1 MDAATLSLGAL
12 AVAIIVSC
20 TIRLH
25 VGFLAI
31 SLAWVVGVY
40 IAGMSAAEV
49 MAGFPTR
56 LFLTLAGVTLLF
68 SQAQAN
74 GTLDLI
80 AHKAVLLCRGNVGVM
95 PMMFF
100 LLSFVLASIGP
111 GNIAATAL
119 MAPMGMAVA
128 GQVGIPAFLMA
139 IMIGNGANAGS
150 LSPIAPTGVIVNG
163 VMEEIGLGGYEVST
177 YLNNMMAHLVVVFVA
192 YFLLGG
198 WRLLGRY
205 HTGAL
210 VVPTREGAGG
220 AGGAEG
226 TSSGGGDASAGGAPG
241 GAAPAGG
248 ASGGDA
254 PGGGAP
260 DGAGDFERRHWI
272 TIGVIGTLLVG
283 VILFDVN
290 VGLGA
295 YASAI
300 VLALLKAGDES
311 AAVRIM
317 PWRVIMMVCGVTV
330 LISVLDATGGLELF
344 TRVLAGVSTANTVT
358 AVMAFTTGFISIYS
372 STSGVVLPAF
382 LPTVPGLA
390 AQVGGVEP
398 LAIASSMNVGAHLVD
413 VSALSTLGALCMAS
427 APKHEDSRKLF
438 NKLMAWGL
446 SMTVVGG
453 FTCWLLFTVLRVGT
467 G

>member
-12 AVAIIVSC
+12 AIAIVVSC

-40 IAGMSAAEV
+40 VAGMGGAEV
-49 MAGFPTR
+49 MGGFPTR

-80 AHKAVLLCRGNVGVM
+80 AHKAVEFCRGNVGVM

-111 GNIAATAL
+111 GNIASTAII
-119 MAPMGMAVA
+119 APMGMAVA

-163 VMEEIGLGGYEVST
+163 VMDDIGLGGHETLT
-177 YLNNMMAHLVVVFVA
+177 YLNNMMAHAVIAFGA
-192 YFLLGG
+192 YFLFGG

-205 HTGAL
+205 HAGA
-210 VVPTREGAGG
+210 VTVPGAAGG
-220 AGGAEG
+220 ADGA
-226 TSSGGGDASAGGAPG
+226 AGGTA
-241 GAAPAGG
+241 
-248 ASGGDA
+248 ASGA
-254 PGGGAP
+254 
-260 DGAGDFERRHWI
+260 FERRHWI
-272 TIGVIGTLLVG
+272 TIGIIGALLSG
-283 VILFDVN
+283 VIFFDVD

-295 YASAI
+295 FGCAV
-300 VLALLKAGDES
+300 VLALLKAGDENE
-311 AAVRIM
+311 AIRLM
-317 PWRVIMMVCGVTV
+317 PWRVMMMVCGVTV
-330 LISVLDATGGLELF
+330 LVSVLDRTGGLELF

-390 AQVGGVEP
+390 EQVGGVAP

-427 APKHEDSRKLF
+427 AAKHEDSRRLF

-453 FTCWLLFTVLRVGT
+453 FTCWLLFTVLRVGI

>member
-1 MDAATLSLGAL
+1 MDAATLSLVAL

-20 TIRLH
+20 TVRLH

-40 IAGMSAAEV
+40 VAGMSAAEV
-49 MAGFPTR
+49 MGGFPTR

-95 PMMFF
+95 PVMFF
-100 LLSFVLASIGP
+100 LLSFMLASIGP

-163 VMEEIGLGGYEVST
+163 VMDEIGLGGYEVST
-177 YLNNMMAHLVVVFVA
+177 YLNNMMAHMVIVLAA

-210 VVPTREGAGG
+210 VVPTREGAGDG
-220 AGGAEG
+220 DAAAGG
-226 TSSGGGDASAGGAPG
+226 SGDSAAS
-241 GAAPAGG
+241 
-248 ASGGDA
+248 
-254 PGGGAP
+254 
-260 DGAGDFERRHWI
+260 GAGDFQRQHWI
-272 TIGVIGTLLVG
+272 TIGVIATLLAG

-295 YASAI
+295 YACAV

-311 AAVRIM
+311 AAVKIM

-330 LISVLDATGGLELF
+330 LISVLDETGGLELF

-390 AQVGGVEP
+390 AQVGGVDP

-453 FTCWLLFTVLRVGT
+453 FTCWLLFTVLRVGI

>member
-1 MDAATLSLGAL
+1 MDVATLSLGAL
-12 AVAIIVSC
+12 AVAIVVSC

-40 IAGMSAAEV
+40 FAGMSAAEV
-49 MAGFPTR
+49 MGGFPTR

-163 VMEEIGLGGYEVST
+163 VMDEIGLGGYEVST

-205 HTGAL
+205 HSGAL
-210 VVPTREGAGG
+210 VVPTRDGADGTGAADSGAAGGAGSGASGPAGAGG
-220 AGGAEG
+220 AA
-226 TSSGGGDASAGGAPG
+226 
-241 GAAPAGG
+241 
-248 ASGGDA
+248 
-254 PGGGAP
+254 
-260 DGAGDFERRHWI
+260 DGAGSFERRHWI
-272 TIGVIGTLLVG
+272 TIGVIGTLLAG

-295 YASAI
+295 YACAI
-300 VLALLKAGDES
+300 LLALFKAGDES
-311 AAVRIM
+311 EAVKIM

-446 SMTVVGG
+446 SMTIVGG
-453 FTCWLLFTVLRVGT
+453 FTCWLLFTVLRIGT

>member
-12 AVAIIVSC
+12 AIAIVVSC

-40 IAGMSAAEV
+40 VAGMGGAEV
-49 MAGFPTR
+49 MGGFPTR

-80 AHKAVLLCRGNVGVM
+80 AHKAVEFCRGNVGVM

-111 GNIAATAL
+111 GNIASTAII
-119 MAPMGMAVA
+119 APMGMAVA

-163 VMEEIGLGGYEVST
+163 VMDDIGLGGNETLT
-177 YLNNMMAHLVVVFVA
+177 YLNNMMAHAVIAFGA
-192 YFLLGG
+192 YFLFGG
-198 WRLLGRY
+198 WRLLGR
-205 HTGAL
+205 HHAGA
-210 VVPTREGAGG
+210 VTVPGAAGG
-220 AGGAEG
+220 ADGA
-226 TSSGGGDASAGGAPG
+226 AGGAD
-241 GAAPAGG
+241 GAA
-248 ASGGDA
+248 ASGA
-254 PGGGAP
+254 
-260 DGAGDFERRHWI
+260 FERRHWI
-272 TIGVIGTLLVG
+272 TIGIIGTLLSG
-283 VILFDVN
+283 VIFFDVD

-295 YASAI
+295 FGCAV
-300 VLALLKAGDES
+300 VLALLKAGDENE
-311 AAVRIM
+311 AIRLM
-317 PWRVIMMVCGVTV
+317 PWRVMMMVCGVTV
-330 LISVLDATGGLELF
+330 LVSVLDRTGGLELF

-390 AQVGGVEP
+390 EQVGGVAP

-413 VSALSTLGALCMAS
+413 VSALSTLGALRMAS
-427 APKHEDSRKLF
+427 AAKHEDSRRLF

-453 FTCWLLFTVLRVGT
+453 FTCWLLFTVLRVGI

>member
-12 AVAIIVSC
+12 AIAIIVSC

-40 IAGMSAAEV
+40 VAGMSAAEV
-49 MAGFPTR
+49 MGGFPTR

-163 VMEEIGLGGYEVST
+163 VMDEIGLGGYEMST
-177 YLNNMMAHLVVVFVA
+177 YVNNMMAHLVVVFVA

-205 HTGAL
+205 HAGAL
-210 VVPTREGAGG
+210 VVPTREGSGGDAGGTGG
-220 AGGAEG
+220 AGGAAR
-226 TSSGGGDASAGGAPG
+226 DAAAPG
-241 GAAPAGG
+241 GG
-248 ASGGDA
+248 AS
-254 PGGGAP
+254 GGGAP
-260 DGAGDFERRHWI
+260 DGAGDFQRRHWI

-295 YASAI
+295 YACAI

-311 AAVRIM
+311 AAVKIM

-398 LAIASSMNVGAHLVD
+398 LAIASAMNVGAHLVD

-453 FTCWLLFTVLRVGT
+453 FTCWLLFTVLRIGT